1 MRGNDERGVI
11 YDITYNNNQK
21 IIMIR
26 TFEGT
31 TPVIAASTYIDEAA
45 VVIGKVTIGEHSSI
59 WPTTVIRGDVNTIT
73 IGDRTSIQDGS
84 VLHVNHD
91 AASNPGGDPLS
102 VGSYVTVGHK
112 VMLHGCTIE
121 DHCLIGM
128 SSTILDK
135 AVVESNTMIGA
146 GSLVSPGKTL
156 ESGYLYMG
164 MPARQVR
171 KLTDA
176 ELAYIDYAA
185 DYYARLKE
193 KHRIT
198 NN

>member
-1 MRGNDERGVI
+1 
-11 YDITYNNNQK
+11 
-21 IIMIR
+21 MIR
-26 TFEGT
+26 TFEGI

-59 WPTTVIRGDVNTIT
+59 WPTVVIRGDVNTIT

-91 AASNPGGDPLS
+91 ADSNPGGDPLS

-112 VMLHGCTIE
+112 IMLHGCTIE

-135 AVVESNTMIGA
+135 AVVGSYTMIGA

-156 ESGYLYMG
+156 ESGYLYVG
-164 MPARQVR
+164 APARQVR

-193 KHRIT
+193 KHRVT
-198 NN
+198 DN

>member
-1 MRGNDERGVI
+1 
-11 YDITYNNNQK
+11 
-21 IIMIR
+21 MIR
-26 TFEGT
+26 AFEGI
-31 TPVIAASTYIDEAA
+31 TPVVAASTFIDETA
-45 VVIGKVTIGEHSSI
+45 VVIGNVTIGEHSSI
-59 WPTTVIRGDVNTIT
+59 WPTVVIRGDVNTIT

-91 AASNPGGDPLS
+91 ADYNPGGDPLTI
-102 VGSYVTVGHK
+102 GSDVTVGHK

-128 SSTILDK
+128 SSTILDR

-164 MPARQVR
+164 APARQVR
-171 KLTDA
+171 KLTGA

-185 DYYARLKE
+185 QHYVRTKE
-193 KHRIT
+193 QHRAGG
-198 NN
+198 N

>member
-31 TPVIAASTYIDEAA
+31 TPVIAASSYIDEAA

>member
-31 TPVIAASTYIDEAA
+31 TPVIAASSYIDEAA

-193 KHRIT
+193 KHRVT
-198 NN
+198 DN